1 MRAAEVARMRAVEAV
16 SKRAAEAARRKRA
29 QHGCYGVALLAFVAV
44 VAFAAGGWYARRR
57 WLG

>member
-1 MRAAEVARMRAVEAV
+1 MAGMGGSAAHNYAIAAV
-16 SKRAAEAARRKRA
+16 
-29 QHGCYGVALLAFVAV
+29 LAFVAV